1 MRIPVLKDL
10 TLTRLSVVFFVMNKY
25 TVKVSIILYATQL
38 YLPIKKKKHNY
49 ILPCSARNICI
60 QIKESKRKNENVLL
74 VGDGNKPSKTRKIK
88 ETKKVQIYTK
98 MHQVCQMSN
107 I

>member
-1 MRIPVLKDL
+1 MRLQILKDL
-10 TLTRLSVVFFVMNKY
+10 TLTRLSGVFFCNEPS
-25 TVKVSIILYATQL
+25 TLKVSIILYATQL

-98 MHQVCQMSN
+98 MHQVCQMPN